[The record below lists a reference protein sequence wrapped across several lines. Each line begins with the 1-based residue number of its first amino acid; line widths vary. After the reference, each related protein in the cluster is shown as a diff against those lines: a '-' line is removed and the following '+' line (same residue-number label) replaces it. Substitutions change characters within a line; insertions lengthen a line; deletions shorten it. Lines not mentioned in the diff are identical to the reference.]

1 MQAEL
6 SRYFCSL
13 YRLGQGPFIGRAA
26 ILAASSK
33 ANAEITEG
41 ARRARD
47 SLRIVITQYRQCA
60 KGREATPPFILRSA
74 CPIGRLKLGALVAV
88 VLWMRLLATKAA

>member
-1 MQAEL
+1 VQAEL

-60 KGREATPPFILRSA
+60 KGCELQGAIIYGEAFTT
-74 CPIGRLKLGALVAV
+74 IGQV
-88 VLWMRLLATKAA
+88 

>member
-13 YRLGQGPFIGRAA
+13 YRIGQGPFIGRAA

-47 SLRIVITQYRQCA
+47 SPGLSLPSIANVRR
-60 KGREATPPFILRSA
+60 
-74 CPIGRLKLGALVAV
+74 
-88 VLWMRLLATKAA
+88 AASYKEPSFTVKPSPQ